1 MVMMNGADIKSG
13 FGGQLNG
20 FMQPF
25 GQTEAALYSGYPGYQ
40 NWAAKV
46 PSPLSHKPFWP
57 GFDAGVNALGVANQ
71 VRAWR

>member
-1 MVMMNGADIKSG
+1 MVMMNGADIKGG

-57 GFDAGVNALGVANQ
+57 GFDTGVNPLGVTNQ
-71 VRAWR
+71 VGGRW